1 MSLKSRFALGWLL
14 VACRTHETPQ
24 PQAAPQPRPTP
35 SAAAAAP
42 AGPPEFARKEAEGA
56 LCRLLAERDRDCDKR
71 ITLADET
78 CANAPC
84 PASFPYDVELGG
96 TRVHLA
102 SRQHAAQFVQELVLG
117 LRSSSA
123 ERIPVDLRRVTD
135 DPVSYLE
142 HRIND
147 HFWAALTRR
156 IDADPASLARALSD
170 PKLGAASG
178 AAPQLCSPSPQHCP
192 AAVLAATP
200 AVPAVEQHVY
210 VPSDD
215 AQALLV
221 FAKAGVP
228 GQISLHPLPV
238 PTSPD
243 WVNGVTQRK
252 EHGLLTLALDAQS
265 RGRPFVVPGGR
276 FNELYGWDSYFIVRG
291 LTRRPEH
298 TELARAIVDNQA
310 YEIRHYGKIL
320 NANRSY
326 FLTRSQPPFFTS
338 SIAAV
343 LDRSGRTAADRAWL
357 SNVLSAALVEYQ
369 RVWSA
374 EPRRTDLCDHDVC
387 LARYFDEGKGEPP
400 EVEPG
405 HFAWFYQS
413 HARSHGHCPPP
424 KAEPESQ
431 ARFIECAE
439 KLAASYRS
447 GKLTDPAIDAFFQN
461 DRCVRESGH
470 DTTYRWFSDG
480 KERCTEFVPVELSAL
495 LFKYEIDLAR
505 LVDEYFGGAFEGT
518 TTNALCER
526 ARARAR
532 LVQRYHWDEAAGA
545 FYDYDLTKRRRSTYL
560 AATTFAPL
568 WASVQNPCGVSLAT
582 PAMAE
587 RLRTVALPA
596 LEVAGGLSAT
606 AKDSLARIS
615 APEVLVR
622 DANGAI
628 VSRPNDRQW
637 EYPNGWAPHQMLA
650 WDGLANFGAR
660 ADAQRLAYRWLA
672 TIVDSAAE
680 YHGTVPEKFDVVKR
694 SHRVFQEYGNVNTEF
709 AYIADEGFGW
719 MNASFLV
726 GLSVLDEKARA
737 ALAARTSVKSVFGET
752 HGLTAR

>member
-1 MSLKSRFALGWLL
+1 MSLKRFALGWLL
-14 VACRTHETPQ
+14 VACRSHEAPP
-24 PQAAPQPRPTP
+24 PQAAPQPR
-35 SAAAAAP
+35 AAAPAVASAP
-42 AGPPEFARKEAEGA
+42 AGPPEFARTDAQA
-56 LCRLLAERDRDCDKR
+56 SLCRLLAERDRDCDRR
-71 ITLADET
+71 ITVADEACT
-78 CANAPC
+78 AAPC
-84 PASFPYDVELGG
+84 PAAFPYDVELGG

-102 SRQHAAQFVQELVLG
+102 SRQQAAQLVQELVLG

-123 ERIPVDLRRVTD
+123 ERIPVELGRVND

-147 HFWAALTRR
+147 DFWKALTRR
-156 IDADPASLARALSD
+156 IDADPGSLERALTD
-170 PKLGAASG
+170 PKLAPASSSSSAELCPTGAQRCS
-178 AAPQLCSPSPQHCP
+178 APPP
-192 AAVLAATP
+192 APPLTP
-200 AVPAVEQHVY
+200 VEQHVY
-210 VPSDD
+210 VPADD

-228 GQISLHPLPV
+228 GRVSLHALPV
-238 PTSPD
+238 PVSPD
-243 WVNGVTQRK
+243 WVKDVTTRK
-252 EHGLLTLALDAQS
+252 EHGLLTLALDAQN

-291 LTRRPEH
+291 LTQRPDH
-298 TELARAIVDNQA
+298 TELARSIVENQA

-343 LDRSGRTAADRAWL
+343 LERSGSSPAERDWL
-357 SNVLSAALVEYQ
+357 SRMLSAALVEYQ
-369 RVWSA
+369 RVWSV
-374 EPRRTDLCDHDVC
+374 EPRRTSLCDQGVC
-387 LARYFDEGKGEPP
+387 LARYFDEGRGEPP

-405 HFAWFYQS
+405 HFAWFYQA
-413 HARSHGHCPPP
+413 HAKSHGHCPAP
-424 KAEPESQ
+424 KADAESRAQ
-431 ARFIECAE
+431 FVACAAE
-439 KLAASYRS
+439 LAAKYRAGKLA
-447 GKLTDPAIDAFFQN
+447 DPAIDAFFQN

-505 LVDEYFGGAFEGT
+505 LIAEHFGGAFEGT
-518 TTNALCER
+518 TTNGLCER

-545 FYDYDLTKRRRSTYL
+545 FFDYDLSARGRSKYL

-568 WASVQNPCGVSLAT
+568 WASVPNPCGVTLAT

-587 RLRTVALPA
+587 RLRSVALPE

-606 AKDSLARIS
+606 AKSSLDRVS
-615 APEVLVR
+615 PPEVL
-622 DANGAI
+622 AQSENGEL

-637 EYPNGWAPHQMLA
+637 EYPNGWAPHQMMA
-650 WDGLANFGAR
+650 WDGLLNFGAK
-660 ADAQRLAYRWLA
+660 ADAQRLAYRWLS
-672 TIVDSAAE
+672 TIVDSAAD

-709 AYIADEGFGW
+709 SYIADEGFGW

-726 GLSVLDEKARA
+726 GLSVLDSAERRA
-737 ALAARTSVKSVFGET
+737 LSERTPFDSVFD
-752 HGLTAR
+752 AR